1 MINLSPQQREIVDA
15 SLKPMAVSA
24 CAGSG
29 KTATAVRRLAAM
41 RKLLDDSH
49 GHIALLSFSNVA
61 VDTFNKDYNALL
73 QAKPGD
79 NRRGGVEITTID
91 AFITSNIIRPH
102 GHLVMGCARTPF
114 LVHGSEPFLANFT
127 VWDGKRPQPTT
138 ALKPIAVKGAGLQFE
153 VGRAKTVVDLKVATE
168 AIRDLG
174 RVGAYSHALG
184 SLWALK
190 VLKTQPLI
198 RRALARRYPH
208 ILVDEAQDIGEQH
221 QLILMALQGAGAQ
234 VSLIGDVN
242 QGIYEFSGATGAFL
256 GQYAARSDVDSR
268 MLETNFRSVP
278 KIVAIANKLSGRTDV
293 AARTALE
300 TLSGAYYFGFKEREK
315 DNALKSFAALLG
327 QAGIAI
333 NEATVL
339 CRSAK
344 WAADWAGGEEEQGRG
359 VLRHFVDAAIQRDKF
374 GRFDNAFEYCCAGVV
389 GLLDDGHGALLSELF
404 RRGGA
409 ERSFQALR
417 RVLWTFVKDPASGL
431 PHASLVAD
439 TAWQPTLLARAEAL
453 LAVLSAEHGLKAA
466 ATWKAKLAKRNI
478 LNRPLIRSAGLGIE
492 DAPRFRVS
500 TVHKVKGESI
510 RGVLYICNRSHLD
523 ELLGGTGTEV
533 GKIGYVALTR
543 ARDLF
548 VLGVPATNLKEFAPK
563 LDALGFSKAGG
574 A

>member
-15 SLKPMAVSA
+15 PLKPMAVSA

-41 RKLLDDSH
+41 RKLLGDSH

-61 VDTFNKDYNALL
+61 VDTFNKEYNALL
-73 QAKPGD
+73 QAEPGD
-79 NRRGGVEITTID
+79 YRRGGVEITTVD

-114 LVHGSEPFLANFT
+114 LVHGSEPFLTNFT

-138 ALKPIAVKGAGLQFE
+138 ALKPIAVKGAGIQFE
-153 VGRAKTVVDLKVATE
+153 VGRAKTVVDLAVATE
-168 AIRDLG
+168 AIRKLA

-198 RRALARRYPH
+198 RRALARRYPY

-256 GQYAARSDVDSR
+256 GHYTARNDVDSR
-268 MLETNFRSVP
+268 ILETNFRSVP
-278 KIVAIANKLSGRTDV
+278 KIVAIANKLSGRTDT
-293 AARTALE
+293 AARTELE
-300 TLSGAYYFGFKEREK
+300 TLSGAYYFGYKKGEK

-333 NEATVL
+333 NDAAVL
-339 CRSAK
+339 CRSAD

-374 GRFDNAFEYCCAGVV
+374 GRFDDAFEYCCAGVV
-389 GLLDDGHGALLSELF
+389 GLLDDGHEALLSELL

-431 PHASLVAD
+431 PLASLVAD

-466 ATWKAKLAKRNI
+466 ASWKAKLAKRNI

-548 VLGVPATNLKEFAPK
+548 VLGVPASNLKEFAPK
-563 LDALGFSKAGG
+563 LDALGFTKAGG